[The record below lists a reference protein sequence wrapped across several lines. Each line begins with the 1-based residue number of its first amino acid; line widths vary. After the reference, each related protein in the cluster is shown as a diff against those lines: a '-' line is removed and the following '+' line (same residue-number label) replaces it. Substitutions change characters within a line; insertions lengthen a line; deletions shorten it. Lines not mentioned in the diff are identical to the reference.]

1 MGVVVTAFHVLLSI
15 ALIVII
21 LVQQGK
27 GAEMGA
33 TFGGGGSNT
42 LFGSRGAGNF
52 LTKATAVGGALFMLT
67 SVALTKFSVDYTG
80 SSVVTP
86 PAVSKEV
93 PAKSATEGTPAAPGN
108 QAAPEGAPAQKA
120 PADKTAE

>member
-1 MGVVVTAFHVLLSI
+1 MAFHVLLCI
-15 ALIVII
+15 ALVII
-21 LVQQGK
+21 ILLQQGK

-52 LTKATAVGGALFMLT
+52 FTKATAIGGALFMLT

-80 SSVVTP
+80 SSVVEAP
-86 PAVSKEV
+86 VVSEEAPKGEPMPEQMPAEPMGAPMDA
-93 PAKSATEGTPAAPGN
+93 PAETPA
-108 QAAPEGAPAQKA
+108 E
-120 PADKTAE
+120 

>member
-1 MGVVVTAFHVLLSI
+1 MAAVVIAFHILLCIS
-15 ALIVII
+15 LVVII
-21 LVQQGK
+21 LLQQGK

-52 LTKATAVGGALFMLT
+52 LTKATAIGGALFMLT
-67 SVALTKFSVDYTG
+67 SVALTKFNVDYTG
-80 SSVVTP
+80 SSVVQP
-86 PAVSKEV
+86 PAVTKEAP
-93 PAKSATEGTPAAPGN
+93 PAESAPEGMPATP
-108 QAAPEGAPAQKA
+108 AAPEGAPAQQV